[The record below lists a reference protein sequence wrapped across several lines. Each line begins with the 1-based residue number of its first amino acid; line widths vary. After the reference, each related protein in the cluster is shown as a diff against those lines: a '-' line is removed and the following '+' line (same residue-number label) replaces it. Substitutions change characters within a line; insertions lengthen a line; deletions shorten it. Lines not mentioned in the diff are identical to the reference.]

1 MRFDGFY
8 VGNINIVYVTDFVLA
23 YSLSYTRYST
33 IDPYDKKTARTTC
46 VAIKHDAL
54 NELFRLPVLRTES
67 KAMQN

>member
-33 IDPYDKKTARTTC
+33 IDPYDQKTARTTC
-46 VAIKHDAL
+46 VAVKH
-54 NELFRLPVLRTES
+54 ELVRLPVLRPAS